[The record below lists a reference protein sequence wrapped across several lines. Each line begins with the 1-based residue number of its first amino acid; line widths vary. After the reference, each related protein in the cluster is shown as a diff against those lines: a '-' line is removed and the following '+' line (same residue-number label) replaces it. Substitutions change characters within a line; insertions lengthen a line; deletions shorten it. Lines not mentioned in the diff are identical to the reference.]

1 MPRGPV
7 ITLPVQLMIRGIVL
21 KAGELEDSRLG
32 CAIEDDGVEVG
43 KDGVHDGFPFIFE
56 SFLGSVRE
64 F

>member
-1 MPRGPV
+1 M
-7 ITLPVQLMIRGIVL
+7 TRGIVL

-32 CAIEDDGVEVG
+32 CAIEDDGVDIG

-64 F
+64 FWQVW